1 MGSGRIRLPVT
12 SDLMIYTVECSF
24 ADPASEAEWND
35 FYSLEKLPAL
45 ISVSGFHTSQRFKAL
60 SAGCPVYLAVHSID
74 HLDVLQGDEY
84 RRKGGGNF
92 ARWQQHI
99 TDWHRNL
106 YDGFDRAPAIG
117 ADEYLVASAIGL
129 EPLIAMGLTPHRMQA
144 IALEKFP
151 EHRWLA
157 KLDQSMRA
165 GVEYLPKGV
174 HLYVPMTVQ
183 LTSSSGVAPKTS
195 R

>member
-1 MGSGRIRLPVT
+1 
-12 SDLMIYTVECSF
+12 MIYTVECSF
-24 ADPASEAEWND
+24 ADPASEAEWNN

-60 SAGCPVYLAVHSID
+60 SAGCPAYLAMHTID
-74 HLDVLQGDEY
+74 NLEVLQGDEY

-106 YDGFDRAPAIG
+106 YGGFDRAPAIG
-117 ADEYLVASAIGL
+117 HDEYLVTSAVGP
-129 EPLIAMGLTPHRMQA
+129 EPLIEMGLTPYQMQA
-144 IALEKFP
+144 VALERFP
-151 EHRWLA
+151 EHRWMA
-157 KLDQSMRA
+157 KMGRSIELGMEQLR
-165 GVEYLPKGV
+165 KGV
-174 HLYVPMTVQ
+174 HLYAPMTGQ
-183 LTSSSGVAPKTS
+183 LTSGSDIVLHTS